1 MLTFE
6 SQIVAE
12 EYQTPWHVNLIGP
25 NACGGTLISSNVSEP
40 FFTETKTH

>member
-6 SQIVAE
+6 SEIFAE

-25 NACGGTLISSNVSEP
+25 NACGGSLISSNVCEHT
-40 FFTETKTH
+40 FTKTKTH